1 MVCSCYGSELYPEF
15 EDRLMGIS
23 VAPKILTLIF
33 QIIDFCKV
41 MGQGLCLW
49 TEQTWESVHQD
60 FKEIWKKYKVND
72 TDRETYGENL
82 LKSVS
87 TSNSQHL

>member
-1 MVCSCYGSELYPEF
+1 
-15 EDRLMGIS
+15 
-23 VAPKILTLIF
+23 
-33 QIIDFCKV
+33 

-72 TDRETYGENL
+72 TDREIYGENV